1 MARGLRPNELVDL
14 LNFGRD
20 SDLSSLSSD
29 EEIVGNFPEK
39 EFEYLLSNIFSDYD
53 FDLEDTENQFAS
65 DDEQFEP
72 IE

>member
-39 EFEYLLSNIFSDYD
+39 KFEYLLSKNFSDYDFD
-53 FDLEDTENQFAS
+53 FDLEDTEN
-65 DDEQFEP
+65 
-72 IE
+72 